1 MRLVCL
7 ILFLQLVSGE
17 YVWENS
23 EWVWKGDSDSSVI
36 DGNSDDSYDEG
47 SGEYDDDYDYEGSGD
62 DGYDWDNQDNYG
74 GQMVDQYG
82 GGGQV
87 VNNYDA
93 PPVNNW
99 NHNANI
105 DLSKNDDISLNEDKP
120 APTTPTTTTTTT
132 TTTTPKKGLVE
143 NSNLHPTSFFAQPG
157 ILAAVIGGAVV
168 GLLCA
173 ILLVMFIVYRMRK
186 KDEGSYA
193 LDEPRRSPNTHLY
206 SKAPTREFF
215 A

>member
-7 ILFLQLVSGE
+7 LLILQLVSAE

-36 DGNSDDSYDEG
+36 ESGNTEDNYDEG

-62 DGYDWDNQDNYG
+62 VDNEGYDWDNQDYNG
-74 GQMVDQYG
+74 NQAVD
-82 GGGQV
+82 
-87 VNNYDA
+87 NYD

-105 DLSKNDDISLNEDKP
+105 DLSKNDDITLNEDKP
-120 APTTPTTTTTTT
+120 APTTTTTTTST